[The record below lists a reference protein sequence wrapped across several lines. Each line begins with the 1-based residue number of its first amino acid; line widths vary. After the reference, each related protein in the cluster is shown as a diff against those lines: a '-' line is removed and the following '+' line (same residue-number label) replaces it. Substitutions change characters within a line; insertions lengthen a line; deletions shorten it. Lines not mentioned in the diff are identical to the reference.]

1 MTYEAHKEY
10 LAQMYEEYQRQEE
23 ENIKKGKKGFVST
36 ISGLSA
42 QPSNIKGGA
51 ELRES
56 DDSSQTPES
65 EKEYESA
72 DSLLAERKRCEE
84 HLKGTEMADGVMV
97 DVHELLVDIRAE
109 KVEATEVKLD
119 DLESESEGVSEN
131 GSLVGMGSLLD
142 NVYCA
147 AVKKLNNNV
156 SSTLDDQNSCPLIA
170 LDDEKEPI
178 RNGSNLLFGKVAA
191 RMEESLLSGPGPVQP
206 LVAPHQERPV
216 HANTSEELSQLVHL
230 SGSDLGSLPSILEK
244 EEFELQPSSEGD
256 RSDKVPFKTSKNP
269 DSKTA
274 SREDALAKTIN
285 INSDMDRPSDSQEK
299 EKKIQT
305 STTQVGLKLNHNVFN
320 YIGFWD
326 AVICHAEAIHL
337 PSAVNLTVVY
347 PPHPVSFIPHDR
359 NMNKKETPDVKNTQQ
374 FWFHLVLLSPFSHK
388 YWPGFTSLVW

>member
-1 MTYEAHKEY
+1 
-10 LAQMYEEYQRQEE
+10 MYEEYQRQEE

-42 QPSNIKGGA
+42 QPSSIKGGV

-84 HLKGTEMADGVMV
+84 HLKGIEMTDGVMV

-131 GSLVGMGSLLD
+131 RSLVGMGSLLD

-156 SSTLDDQNSCPLIA
+156 SSTLDDQNACPLIT

-178 RNGSNLLFGKVAA
+178 RNGSNFLFGKVTA
-191 RMEESLLSGPGPVQP
+191 RMEENLLSGPGQVQAV
-206 LVAPHQERPV
+206 VAPHQERPV
-216 HANTSEELSQLVHL
+216 HANTSEEPSQL

-244 EEFELQPSSEGD
+244 EEFELQPSSEGG
-256 RSDKVPFKTSKNP
+256 RSEEVPFKTPKNP
-269 DSKTA
+269 DSKAA
-274 SREDALAKTIN
+274 SREDALAKAIN
-285 INSDMDRPSDSQEK
+285 VSSDMDRPIDNQEK

-305 STTQVGLKLNHNVFN
+305 STTQVGLKLNHNVFS
-320 YIGFWD
+320 YIDFWD
-326 AVICHAEAIHL
+326 AVN
-337 PSAVNLTVVY
+337 STVVY
-347 PPHPVSFIPHDR
+347 PHNPVSFIPYDR

-374 FWFHLVLLSPFSHK
+374 FCSILCYCLPFHTSIDQVLHLCKESNITIFFS
-388 YWPGFTSLVW
+388 VW